1 MTPRTAARDV
11 ATVGLMVAVIEAF
24 KMFMQS
30 MPNIE
35 MTSFFVILFTLL
47 YPRLTLYAIPMFTL
61 IEGTL
66 YGIPVFTLM
75 EGMIYGFGL
84 WWVMYLYAWPLLTL
98 VTRAFSRTDSAFFWA
113 VVSGIFG
120 LLFGAL
126 CAVPYFF
133 IGFVSGGISQGLTQ
147 MFAWWVAGIPF
158 DLIHGVS
165 NFAIMLALYKPI
177 SALLRQMP
185 RIIAR

>member
-11 ATVGLMVAVIEAF
+11 ATVGLMVAVIEAC
-24 KMFMQS
+24 KLVMQS

-35 MTSFFVILFTLL
+35 LTSFFVILFTLL
-47 YPRLTLYAIPMFTL
+47 YPRLTLYAIP
-61 IEGTL
+61 
-66 YGIPVFTLM
+66 VFTLL

-98 VTRAFSRTDSAFFWA
+98 VTRAFSRADSAFFWA
-113 VVSGIFG
+113 VVSGAFG
-120 LLFGAL
+120 LLFGAM

-133 IGFVSGGISQGLTQ
+133 IGFISGGFAQGLRQ

-158 DLIHGVS
+158 DLIHGAS
-165 NFAIMLALYKPI
+165 NFVLMLVLYRPI
-177 SALLRQMP
+177 SRLLKHMP
-185 RIIAR
+185 KITAR